1 MKQKN
6 REYDDDDA
14 TGEWWETEEGIEAMK
29 EQERKKWQQATRK
42 PIDIGI
48 EFDLNEEEDE

>member
-29 EQERKKWQQATRK
+29 EQERKKWQQA
-42 PIDIGI
+42 P
-48 EFDLNEEEDE
+48 LS